1 VSTIIETDLK
11 EILVRFEQR
20 FDKIDNKLEALNDKV
35 DEKLEDFNNKIDQK
49 LEALNDLRV
58 EVATLTT
65 KFEALQE
72 DIQEIK
78 GSQRAQIWTL
88 IGILITAVFGFLVA
102 IGKYAFFSNP

>member
-11 EILVRFEQR
+11 KILVRFEQR
-20 FDKIDNKLEALNDKV
+20 FD
-35 DEKLEDFNNKIDQK
+35 KIDQK

-88 IGILITAVFGFLVA
+88 IGILITAIFGFLVA